1 MQKVGLDKEMIREST
16 RSQIVW
22 MFLLPIVIATIHVIF
37 AYPIV
42 QKLLLIF
49 GVTND
54 VTWLLSFTGVVIAF
68 AAVYWIIYRVT
79 SKVYYSIVK

>member
-1 MQKVGLDKEMIREST
+1 MFKIMIKEMILEST

-42 QKLLLIF
+42 RKLLLIF

-54 VTWLLSFTGVVIAF
+54 VTWLLSFIGVVVAF
-68 AAVYWIIYRVT
+68 AAIYWMIYRIT
-79 SKVYYSIVK
+79 SRIYYNIVQ